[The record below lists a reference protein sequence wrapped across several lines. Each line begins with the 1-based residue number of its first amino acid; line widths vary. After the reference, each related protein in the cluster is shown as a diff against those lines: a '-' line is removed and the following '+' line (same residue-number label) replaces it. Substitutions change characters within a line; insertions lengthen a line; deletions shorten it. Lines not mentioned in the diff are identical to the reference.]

1 MPVAVMARTK
11 DCGTVTRLPR
21 LLSSVIKSTGYRSS
35 VEQSSGSF
43 LSQPVQPAL
52 SDLIAVSNGRLS
64 LFPFFFFFSRGR
76 FLLLFFFM
84 NEWVS
89 GWDANSCKNTH
100 VDTCIIILHSKC
112 VSLGFYT
119 LFCLKQQMCPKTFM
133 RLCKIF
139 VFKIERHKTDILPAR
154 GCADHQRWMF
164 AQKLE
169 VILNYHR
176 SFDRQLVV
184 SVRRTSRCS
193 QVSPG
198 LAGSHSVS
206 KYGAAVLANA
216 PDEDT
221 ILWPNSDISQ
231 GKESNA

>member
-43 LSQPVQPAL
+43 LSQPVQAAL

-64 LFPFFFFFSRGR
+64 LFSLFFFFFFFSRGR
-76 FLLLFFFM
+76 FLLFFFM

-100 VDTCIIILHSKC
+100 VHTCIIILHSKC
-112 VSLGFYT
+112 VSLEFYT
-119 LFCLKQQMCPKTFM
+119 LFCLQQQMCPKTSI

-139 VFKIERHKTDILPAR
+139 VFKIERHKTAIFFLR
-154 GCADHQRWMF
+154 
-164 AQKLE
+164 E
-169 VILNYHR
+169 VVLTTSSQCSHR
-176 SFDRQLVV
+176 SWKLFSTTTGV
-184 SVRRTSRCS
+184 STD
-193 QVSPG
+193 
-198 LAGSHSVS
+198 
-206 KYGAAVLANA
+206 N
-216 PDEDT
+216 
-221 ILWPNSDISQ
+221 
-231 GKESNA
+231 